1 MGIKN
6 EEAPHCETYR
16 DPSFIKSLDALV
28 DRDICTFIPSQEQ
41 EYTWQSSKLPPY
53 VMNHYGRLGIQST
66 VILIFSMFV
75 YKKNFADYI
84 YPGSYSAPLFCTLAL
99 LH

>member
-53 VMNHYGRLGIQST
+53 VMNHYGRLGITEYSHFDFFNVCLQ
-66 VILIFSMFV
+66 
-75 YKKNFADYI
+75 KKFR
-84 YPGSYSAPLFCTLAL
+84 
-99 LH
+99 